1 MSCRRALGALLTIF
15 ILAPL
20 PALCTVCPT
29 DLCPMWTEG
38 APSHDAM
45 VRDTMTHHA
54 TAMGSLKQGRC
65 CEAPDT
71 PCAEARLE
79 AVAPDCCG
87 GAANAT
93 AEAPA
98 MPAPALASLAL
109 APAMHHA
116 VPSPI
121 PAPSF
126 ELRGGEAPPPTAHVP
141 LFTLHSSL
149 LI

>member
-1 MSCRRALGALLTIF
+1 MEYRRVLGALLTIF

-20 PALCTVCPT
+20 PALCTVCAT
-29 DLCPMWTEG
+29 ELCPMRTEA

-45 VRDTMTHHA
+45 
-54 TAMGSLKQGRC
+54 AMGALTQAHC
-65 CEAPDT
+65 CEASEKL
-71 PCAEARLE
+71 CADARLE

-87 GAANAT
+87 GVANAT
-93 AEAPA
+93 AETPA
-98 MPAPALASLAL
+98 MPAPPLASLAL
-109 APAMHHA
+109 APAVHEA
-116 VPSPI
+116 VPRPI

-126 ELRGGEAPPPTAHVP
+126 ELRGDEAPPPTAHVP